1 MALNSRDPNQDG
13 TGQQAAHTYPVTRA
27 FALTILSAL
36 VLLIILRH
44 VFGSLSVEVGG
55 K

>member
-1 MALNSRDPNQDG
+1 MPLNSRDPNSDG
-13 TGQQAAHTYPVTRA
+13 TGQAAHTYPITRA
-27 FALTILSAL
+27 FALTILVAL